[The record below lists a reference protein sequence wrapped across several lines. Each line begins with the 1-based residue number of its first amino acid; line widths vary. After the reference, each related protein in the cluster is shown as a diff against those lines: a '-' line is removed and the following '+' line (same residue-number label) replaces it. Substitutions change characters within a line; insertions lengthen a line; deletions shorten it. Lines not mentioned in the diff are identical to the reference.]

1 MEQRPS
7 PPASD
12 YWFPASADSRLDVVL
27 QDASKRAWPY
37 AVYCAIRYH
46 RDLHVAHELMDE
58 AVVKTKR
65 YLASCDNEYT
75 SKRVWYY
82 ILSVLKRLSKERLRH
97 QEVLYGSLSDLEPI
111 AQHLARGTLQEE
123 SVYVN
128 QIVSR
133 MTPQGRQIFYWSLA
147 GYSFRQIAR
156 ELKSDHVTIIRAY
169 NKELRELILPG
180 SFEGQSSLGSKP
192 RLTAAK
198 SISTAGSSK

>member
-1 MEQRPS
+1 
-7 PPASD
+7 
-12 YWFPASADSRLDVVL
+12 V
-27 QDASKRAWPY
+27 
-37 AVYCAIRYH
+37 I
-46 RDLHVAHELMDE
+46 
-58 AVVKTKR
+58 
-65 YLASCDNEYT
+65 NEYT

-180 SFEGQSSLGSKP
+180 SF
-192 RLTAAK
+192 
-198 SISTAGSSK
+198 